1 MVHLDP
7 SEIHVPI
14 LCSISACDAFE
25 ASEMSFGIFEVLV
38 LQLKYAA
45 CRVRRPVLVEILLE
59 CHF

>member
-1 MVHLDP
+1 M
-7 SEIHVPI
+7 PI

-25 ASEMSFGIFEVLV
+25 ASEMSFGFVEVLV